1 MALKTLFAM
10 AAAAVGGI
18 YLTSEEG
25 KKARE
30 ALQKKKST
38 FEPIIKDLLV
48 QAGEVLEGSK
58 KINSD
63 EVRANVE
70 MLVNEAKKSLIDV
83 DLEKAADTIK
93 SAIKVA
99 TEKLRIASNET
110 KKKTIKKPLTK
121 KTAIKK

>member
-1 MALKTLFAM
+1 MSLKTLFAM

-70 MLVNEAKKSLIDV
+70 TLVNEAKKTLIDL
-83 DLEKAADTIK
+83 DLEKAADGIK
-93 SAIKVA
+93 AAIKVA
-99 TEKLRIASNET
+99 SEKLRVASNET
-110 KKKTIKKPLTK
+110 KKKSIKKSPVKTTITK
-121 KTAIKK
+121 K

>member
-1 MALKTLFAM
+1 MGVKTLFAM

-38 FEPIIKDLLV
+38 FEPIIKDLLK
-48 QAGEVLEGSK
+48 QANSVLEGSK

-63 EVRANVE
+63 EIRANVE
-70 MLVNEAKKSLIDV
+70 VLVNEAKKTLIDL
-83 DLEKAADTIK
+83 DIEKAADGIRD
-93 SAIKVA
+93 AIKVA
-99 TEKLRIASNET
+99 SEKIRIATNES
-110 KKKTIKKPLTK
+110 KKKPVAKA
-121 KTAIKK
+121 KTAKK

>member
-1 MALKTLFAM
+1 MGLKTLFAM

-48 QAGEVLEGSK
+48 QANNVLEGSK

-70 MLVNEAKKSLIDV
+70 LLVNEAKKTLIDL
-83 DLEKAADTIK
+83 DLEKAADGIK
-93 SAIKVA
+93 AAIKVA
-99 TEKLRIASNET
+99 SEKLRVASNET
-110 KKKTIKKPLTK
+110 KKKTITKSSVKKETTK
-121 KTAIKK
+121 K

>member
-1 MALKTLFAM
+1 MAVKTLFAM

-38 FEPIIKDLLV
+38 FEPIIKDLLK
-48 QAGEVLEGSK
+48 QANSVLEGSK

-63 EVRANVE
+63 EIRANVE
-70 MLVNEAKKSLIDV
+70 VLVNEAKKTLIDL
-83 DLEKAADTIK
+83 DIEKAADGIRD
-93 SAIKVA
+93 AIKVA
-99 TEKLRIASNET
+99 SKKIRLATNET
-110 KKKTIKKPLTK
+110 RKKPVAKAKVAK
-121 KTAIKK
+121 K

>member
-1 MALKTLFAM
+1 MGVKTLFAM

-38 FEPIIKDLLV
+38 FEPIIKDLLK
-48 QAGEVLEGSK
+48 QANSVLEGSK

-63 EVRANVE
+63 EIRANVE
-70 MLVNEAKKSLIDV
+70 VLVNEAKKTLIDL
-83 DLEKAADTIK
+83 DIEKAADGIRD
-93 SAIKVA
+93 AIKVA
-99 TEKLRIASNET
+99 SEKIRIATNESKKKPAAKSKTT
-110 KKKTIKKPLTK
+110 KK
-121 KTAIKK
+121 